1 MSSDKL
7 IESKVNMELNLN
19 ILRNV
24 IEIYNLV

>member
-7 IESKVNMELNLN
+7 IKSKVNMELNLN